1 MPLDILRDSTFG
13 NIVNYL
19 SKGRYLPYEDQK
31 PGYTVPQRYL
41 IPSSPTIRQNSLPPS
56 RTISQS
62 PTFVGSV
69 GSPPATLVNEHGIC
83 KEVAGK
89 EMEENKGMS
98 KLGEQEQGKEMSEKG
113 YSHKEV
119 DAERNDEDPT
129 TYPFVVAF
137 EENDQDRPQNWS
149 PRKRYFVGVLIGAL
163 TFSIY
168 VASAI
173 YTSSIPGI
181 MQEYGVGEVAAV
193 AGLSLYVAG
202 YGISP
207 STFSYSLSYDSRS
220 FLLLLPTFF
229 AVVLSPMQEVPSFGR
244 NPVYIVGLALFLIF
258 QIPPIFAPN
267 IGTIL
272 VFRFLAGAAGGPALA
287 TGGASMGDIVPG
299 HHYAIALVSSARTL
313 ASPLWLTILSA
324 LRVAG
329 RWVPCSAQF
338 SDPSSSVVSHSV
350 SRFLF

>member
-31 PGYTVPQRYL
+31 PGYAIPQRYL
-41 IPSSPTIRQNSLPPS
+41 TPSSPNSRQNSLPPS

-83 KEVAGK
+83 KELANK
-89 EMEENKGMS
+89 EEEENKGIS
-98 KLGEQEQGKEMSEKG
+98 KSSEEQEQALSEKDYG
-113 YSHKEV
+113 R
-119 DAERNDEDPT
+119 DQADIERNDQDAATP
-129 TYPFVVAF
+129 PFVVKF

-149 PRKRYFVGVLIGAL
+149 PRKRYFVGFLIGAL
-163 TFSIY
+163 TFAIY

-193 AGLSLYVAG
+193 AGLTLFVAG

-207 STFSYSLSYDSRS
+207 ST
-220 FLLLLPTFF
+220 LLPF
-229 AVVLSPMQEVPSFGR
+229 PPS
-244 NPVYIVGLALFLIF
+244 V
-258 QIPPIFAPN
+258 
-267 IGTIL
+267 
-272 VFRFLAGAAGGPALA
+272 
-287 TGGASMGDIVPG
+287 
-299 HHYAIALVSSARTL
+299 
-313 ASPLWLTILSA
+313 
-324 LRVAG
+324 
-329 RWVPCSAQF
+329 
-338 SDPSSSVVSHSV
+338 
-350 SRFLF
+350 

>member
-41 IPSSPTIRQNSLPPS
+41 TPSSPAFRQNSLPPS

-83 KEVAGK
+83 KELAGK
-89 EMEENKGMS
+89 EMDENKGMS

-113 YSHKEV
+113 YSHNEV
-119 DAERNDEDPT
+119 DAERNDEDLT
-129 TYPFVVAF
+129 TYPFIVAF

-181 MQEYGVGEVAAV
+181 MQEYGVGEVAGV

-207 STFSYSLSYDSRS
+207 SAFTPFPRS
-220 FLLLLPTFF
+220 P
-229 AVVLSPMQEVPSFGR
+229 
-244 NPVYIVGLALFLIF
+244 
-258 QIPPIFAPN
+258 
-267 IGTIL
+267 
-272 VFRFLAGAAGGPALA
+272 
-287 TGGASMGDIVPG
+287 
-299 HHYAIALVSSARTL
+299 
-313 ASPLWLTILSA
+313 
-324 LRVAG
+324 
-329 RWVPCSAQF
+329 
-338 SDPSSSVVSHSV
+338 
-350 SRFLF
+350 